1 MQKLKVVIISERKKE
16 RDVRDVRLWTIIIG
30 VGTIFLF
37 AMMIPIFTRNFPA
50 EIDFLGRPMN
60 FHYFIFGL
68 FVLFFGIITGFFILK
83 LSKAKKKKRKRGSAK
98 YY

>member
-1 MQKLKVVIISERKKE
+1 MQKLEVVIISERKKE
-16 RDVRDVRLWTIIIG
+16 RDVRNVRLWTIIIG
-30 VGTIFLF
+30 VGTVFFF

-50 EIDFLGRPMN
+50 EIDYLGRPMN

-68 FVLFFGIITGFFILK
+68 FVLFFGIITSFFILK
-83 LSKAKKKKRKRGSAK
+83 LSKARKKKRKSAK

>member
-1 MQKLKVVIISERKKE
+1 MQKLEVVIISERKK
-16 RDVRDVRLWTIIIG
+16 VRDVRGVRLWGIIIG
-30 VGTIFLF
+30 MGTIFLF
-37 AMMIPIFTRNFPA
+37 ALIIPIFTHNLPA

-83 LSKAKKKKRKRGSAK
+83 LSKAKKKTRKYGSAK
-98 YY
+98 Y